1 MIDEPKIS
9 LGKQF
14 FTKNTGSIYEF
25 YLSGEIDDASEY
37 TEWFDTIRNARV
49 ADTVKIYINSCIFF
63 FNFQGKF

>member
-25 YLSGEIDDASEY
+25 YLSGEIEDASEY

-49 ADTVKIYINSCIFF
+49 ADTV
-63 FNFQGKF
+63 